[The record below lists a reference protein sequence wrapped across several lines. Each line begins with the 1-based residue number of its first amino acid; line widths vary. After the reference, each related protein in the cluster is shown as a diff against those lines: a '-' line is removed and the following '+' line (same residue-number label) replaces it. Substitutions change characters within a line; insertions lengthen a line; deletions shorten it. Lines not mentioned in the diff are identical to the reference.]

1 MKKCLFIVAAVFVSF
16 IVRAQ
21 NISVYPPSQ
30 NQYENIGQV
39 VVPVFLSAQSANAT
53 SVDIKVVPANTTATQ
68 NVDYYFNDTT
78 ITWPANTQGYIQVYI
93 QVFDDNVFEADETLS
108 IVVTNPTNGAVVTDS
123 NFVLHILNNDARA
136 TGDCNN
142 LFFSEY
148 VEGTGNNK
156 AIEIY
161 NPTTSDIDLSNYSI
175 FKSTNGGVTES
186 TYPLTGIV
194 TAGGV
199 FVAANPSASNG
210 ILNEADATDA
220 FFDFNGNDALTLLN
234 VTDTIDVIGNIGENP
249 GTGWAVG
256 TGSTADNTLVR
267 SKYIYQG
274 NTDWNT
280 AAAEWKVLPVD
291 NIDSLGTHHTAP
303 CGSPE
308 PAMLSFVKI
317 IDTVAEADTI
327 IRVVVKLD
335 NPSNVSA
342 NFAVARDDANSTAT
356 SNSDYIYFNQV
367 YSQGMGVYYDTVDI
381 QVTDDALIENTEY
394 VLLRFI
400 NTSSNVIVGADSLY
414 YLYITDSDVLTVS
427 FLGAGFSYS
436 EDSTAPIQ
444 VKVVLSTPAS
454 DTVRVS
460 VNLDAG
466 SATKGTDFLFNDT
479 TITFLPFSS
488 DTQGVWVTILNDN
501 IVEGNEQINFNLVDE
516 VGPAVLGI
524 TAYTF
529 TIIDDDF
536 TAINTISLDGKINTY
551 PNPAINV
558 LNIKTE
564 FDLPDLSIVD
574 LTGRTVMHTG
584 SLVNG
589 NNAVDISALSEG
601 MYFLTLNNNGIT
613 VSKRFVKSAY

>member
-1 MKKCLFIVAAVFVSF
+1 MKKCLFVFAAVFVSL
-16 IVRAQ
+16 IMRAQ

-53 SVDIKVVPANTTATQ
+53 SVDIKIVPANTTATH

-93 QVFDDNVFEADETLS
+93 QVVDDNVFEPDETLS
-108 IVVTNPTNGAVVTDS
+108 IVVTNPTNGAAVTDS
-123 NFVLHILNNDARA
+123 NFVLHILNNDTRA

-148 VEGTGNNK
+148 VEGTNNNK

-175 FKSTNGGVTES
+175 FKSTDGGVTES
-186 TYPLTGIV
+186 AYPLSGIV
-194 TAGGV
+194 NAGGV
-199 FVAANPSASNG
+199 FVVANPSANAG
-210 ILNEADATDA
+210 ILNEADITDA
-220 FFDFNGNDALTLLN
+220 FFDFNGNDALALLN
-234 VTDTIDVIGNIGENP
+234 VTDTIDAIGKIGENP
-249 GTGWAVG
+249 GTGWPVG
-256 TGSTADNTLVR
+256 TGSTANNTLER

-280 AAAEWKVLPVD
+280 GATEWKVMSVD

-308 PAMLSFVKI
+308 PATLSFVKV
-317 IDTVAEADTI
+317 IDTIAEQDTLL
-327 IRVVVKLD
+327 RVVIKVD

-342 NFAVARDDANSTAT
+342 DYSVVRDDVNSTAT
-356 SNSDYIYFNQV
+356 AGNDFIFTNKIFSH
-367 YSQGMGVYYDTVDI
+367 GMGVTYDTVDLNI
-381 QVTDDALIENTEY
+381 LDDALIESTEF
-394 VLLRFI
+394 VLLRFA
-400 NTSSNVIVGADSLY
+400 NTSSNVVISPDSLFY
-414 YLYITDSDVLTVS
+414 EYITDSDVLTVS

-436 EDSTAPIQ
+436 EDSTSPIQ
-444 VKVVLSTPAS
+444 VKVVLSTPAN

-479 TITFLPFSS
+479 TITFMPFSS

-536 TAINTISLDGKINTY
+536 TGISAISLDDKISTY
-551 PNPAINV
+551 PNPARNV

-564 FDLPDLSIVD
+564 LDLPDLSIVD
-574 LTGRTVMHTG
+574 LAGRIVMHTG
-584 SLVNG
+584 TLVNG
-589 NNAVDISALSEG
+589 NNPIDISALNEG
-601 MYFLTLNNNGIT
+601 MYFLTTNENGIT
-613 VSKRFVKSAY
+613 VSKRFVKSTY

>member
-1 MKKCLFIVAAVFVSF
+1 MKKCLFVFAAVFVSL
-16 IVRAQ
+16 IMRAQ

-53 SVDIKVVPANTTATQ
+53 SVDIKIVAANTTATH

-93 QVFDDNVFEADETLS
+93 QVVDDNVFEPDETLS

-123 NFVLHILNNDARA
+123 NFVLHILNNDTRA

-148 VEGTGNNK
+148 IEGTNNNK

-161 NPTTSDIDLSNYSI
+161 NPTLSDIDLSNYSI
-175 FKSTNGGVTES
+175 FKSTDGGVTELA
-186 TYPLTGIV
+186 YPLSGIV
-194 TAGGV
+194 NAGGV
-199 FVAANPSASNG
+199 FVVANPSASAG
-210 ILNEADATDA
+210 ILNEADMTDA
-220 FFDFNGNDALTLLN
+220 FFDFDGNDALALLN

-249 GTGWAVG
+249 GTGWLVG
-256 TGSTADNTLVR
+256 TGSTANNTLER

-280 AAAEWKVLPVD
+280 GAAEWKIMPVD
-291 NIDSLGTHHTAP
+291 NIDSLGMHHTAP

-308 PAMLSFVKI
+308 PATLSFVKV
-317 IDTVAEADTI
+317 IDTIAEADTVI
-327 IRVVVKLD
+327 KVVIKLD
-335 NPSNVSA
+335 NPTNTPAGYALV
-342 NFAVARDDANSTAT
+342 RDDVNSTAT
-356 SNSDYIYFNQV
+356 AGFDYDYSNQV
-367 YSQGMGVYYDTVDI
+367 YTKGMGVFYDTVTV
-381 QVTDDALIENTEY
+381 QVNDDALIEPTEF
-394 VLLRFI
+394 VLLRFA
-400 NTSSNVIVGADSLY
+400 NTTSNVNITTDSLY

-436 EDSTAPIQ
+436 EDSTSPVQ
-444 VKVVLSTPAS
+444 VKIVLSTPAD

-460 VNLDAG
+460 ISLDAG
-466 SATKGTDFLFNDT
+466 NATKGTDFLFNDT
-479 TITFLPFSS
+479 TITFLPFSA

-516 VGPAVLGI
+516 IGPAVLGI

-536 TAINTISLDGKINTY
+536 TSINTISLDDKINTY
-551 PNPAINV
+551 PNPARNI

-564 FDLPDLSIVD
+564 LDLHDLSIID

-584 SLVNG
+584 PLVNG
-589 NNAVDISALSEG
+589 NNPIDISELNEG
-601 MYFLTLNNNGIT
+601 MYFLTTNVSGIA
-613 VSKRFVKSAY
+613 VSKRFIKSTY